1 MKKKPQINEYQWFII
16 TVISSNEDSIVK
28 NLKSK
33 IEAFKLS
40 ELVQDIKI
48 IKDRKVEILE
58 EYTEDTLPSNYGRNL
73 KNIVWEG
80 PILDKNGHKK
90 FRKIKDFEENRFP
103 GYIFIKMLM
112 TKEAWF
118 VIRNT
123 TQIMGILGSSGK
135 NTPPTPVSEDE
146 IEAILNIKTDSEGV
160 IVNQDDGSQN
170 KIISTEDS
178 VIFEK
183 IHIKS
188 PFLVDQIV
196 YIKQGN
202 FKDEQ
207 AKVISFN
214 ETTGKALIS
223 YDFWGI
229 QQEVEFDFDDLT
241 LEEPI

>member
-1 MKKKPQINEYQWFII
+1 
-16 TVISSNEDSIVK
+16 
-28 NLKSK
+28 
-33 IEAFKLS
+33 
-40 ELVQDIKI
+40 
-48 IKDRKVEILE
+48 
-58 EYTEDTLPSNYGRNL
+58 
-73 KNIVWEG
+73 
-80 PILDKNGHKK
+80 
-90 FRKIKDFEENRFP
+90 
-103 GYIFIKMLM
+103 
-112 TKEAWF
+112 
-118 VIRNT
+118 
-123 TQIMGILGSSGK
+123 MGILGSSGK

-223 YDFWGI
+223 YDF
-229 QQEVEFDFDDLT
+229 
-241 LEEPI
+241 